1 MRPTRTGWFSFVA
14 FLLALAAMA
23 GLLAAFDRATPG
35 GALPTATPPP
45 TPERRTPSPVVVE
58 PNRRQSVVLVS
69 LGGASADVLTD
80 WMADDAMPNLS
91 QLAERGWMAT
101 ALYGVDPPLPQT
113 ALSALTTSAA
123 SPGAEPIWQTV
134 ARHQR
139 TTALL
144 FWPTTDPT
152 ATDQH
157 VDYTLTCVP
166 SNVAAGR
173 QTVVLAP
180 SEPWVGAPS
189 SFSPT
194 YEGTI
199 TLPSS
204 VGSANWHVL
213 AVDTLDD
220 GQAAYDAF
228 FLADSTGERSVDD
241 NTPQLV
247 LDSWQTL
254 PVFGSAEPGLL
265 LTIAG
270 LQILTP
276 TGSLSPTTSVTS
288 TVSVTPTDAITS
300 TATPVADVASPMVE
314 SPTRLL
320 ELTLYQIAAQPV
332 RARPAALGQ
341 EVVEHFGF
349 CPPLPD
355 PRTVAS
361 GRLLATAFGD
371 LAVRRARWA
380 MRVAAHV
387 YQTRRPHLMV
397 VRQET
402 LLASEEALLLTDA
415 RQPGYS
421 GARAAAFVEQR
432 RTVANAVDSGLGD
445 LMAAVDLNYAT
456 VVVVSEHG
464 TMPVHTEVKVAS
476 ALQPMWRRLV
486 QRDSHLPASLSLY
499 VEGAFLSVEVQSGA
513 EAQRAALS
521 DAVFR
526 ALAALTDPRTGE
538 RLFTRVAR
546 REDAASW
553 AEMWPYPGDVLAQA
567 APGYALAATPG
578 AMGGLTEAPVY
589 GQAGHG
595 ARQSVMQGAL
605 VAAGRGLSEVE
616 GVRAARLQDVPA
628 WVITWLGILTTSHSQ

>member
-1 MRPTRTGWFSFVA
+1 MQSTRTGWVSFVA
-14 FLLALAAMA
+14 FLLILAAMA

-45 TPERRTPSPVVVE
+45 TPERRTPSPVVAE

-69 LGGASADVLTD
+69 LGGASTDVLTD
-80 WMADDAMPNLS
+80 WMADGAMPALS
-91 QLAERGWMAT
+91 QLAERGWMVT

-123 SPGAEPIWQTV
+123 SLDAEPIWQTA

-152 ATDQH
+152 VTDQH
-157 VDYTLTCVP
+157 VDYTLTCAP

-173 QTVVLAP
+173 QTVVLAQ
-180 SEPWVGAPS
+180 SEPWVGAPP

-199 TLPSS
+199 TLPLSI
-204 VGSANWHVL
+204 GSANWHVL

-228 FLADSTGERSVDD
+228 FLADSTGERGVDD
-241 NTPQLV
+241 NTPQLA

-254 PVFGSAEPGLL
+254 PVFGPAEPSLM
-265 LTIAG
+265 LTVAG
-270 LQILTP
+270 FRTLTP
-276 TGSLSPTTSVTS
+276 TAALSPTTSVTP
-288 TVSVTPTDAITS
+288 TTTLTPAIAIS
-300 TATPVADVASPMVE
+300 PTATLIP
-314 SPTRLL
+314 LL

-332 RARPAALGQ
+332 VARPAALGQ
-341 EVVEHFGF
+341 EVIERFGF

-361 GRLLATAFGD
+361 GRLSATAFGE

-380 MRVAAHV
+380 MRVVAHV

-402 LLASEEALLLTDA
+402 LLVSEEALLLTDV

-432 RTVANAVDSGLGD
+432 RAVANAVDSGLDD
-445 LMAAVDLNYAT
+445 LMTAVDLNYAT
-456 VVVVSEHG
+456 VLVVSEHG
-464 TMPVHTEVKVAS
+464 VMPVHTQVNVAS
-476 ALQPMWRRLV
+476 ALQPMWRRLM
-486 QRDSHLPASLSLY
+486 QRDSHLLASLSLY
-499 VEGAFLSVEVQSGA
+499 VEGAFLSVEIQGGTRV
-513 EAQRAALS
+513 QRAALD

-526 ALAALTDPRTGE
+526 TLAALTDPRTGE
-538 RLFTRVAR
+538 RIFTRVAR

-553 AEMWPYPGDVLAQA
+553 AETWPYPGGVLAQA

-578 AMGGLTEAPVY
+578 VAGGVAETPVY
-589 GQAGHG
+589 GQAGYDAG
-595 ARQSVMQGAL
+595 LSSMQGVL

-616 GVRAARLQDVPA
+616 DVRAAHLQDVAA
-628 WVITWLGILTTSHSQ
+628 WVTKWLGIQPLANRP